1 MFKRVLTTLAVAVTF
16 AGAAT
21 AGPVI
26 VGGDD
31 LNDHGSFSGGASQSG
46 WLYIQNALQSLATQ
60 STYPSN
66 DGTIVVLGAL
76 GATPASNNSTVG
88 DSCGAVYWPATVM
101 TPPRT
106 VNCIDGA
113 ANITAYLNGV
123 QGGTNRPL
131 VIVYPGNGA
140 SNGVDSLEEAAWA
153 SGASIVA
160 SYVAAGGG
168 LLGHTG
174 PYTWLTALLPTVSV
188 VPSCS
193 TNASLTADGL
203 LAFPTITNANINAGP
218 CHNTF
223 SGNFGGL
230 KVLALDAGGGAM
242 ILGGG
247 AATTFVAAPSV
258 VPVLPAWLLSLL
270 AAGVASMGAAFLR
283 RKRA

>member
-1 MFKRVLTTLAVAVTF
+1 MTF
-16 AGAAT
+16 AGAAS

-31 LNDHGSFSGGASQSG
+31 LNDHGSFSGGVSQSG

-66 DGTIVVLGAL
+66 DGTIVVLGSLA
-76 GATPASNNSTVG
+76 ATPASNNSTAG

-106 VNCIDGA
+106 VNCVEGA

-123 QGGTNRPL
+123 QSGTNRPL
-131 VIVYPGNGA
+131 VIVYPGDGA
-140 SNGVDSLEEAAWA
+140 ANGVDTTEEAAWA

-188 VPSCS
+188 VGTCT
-193 TNASLTADGL
+193 TNATLTADGA
-203 LAFPTITNANINAGP
+203 LAFPTITSANINAGP

-223 SGNFGGL
+223 TGNFGGL
-230 KVLALDAGGGAM
+230 KVLALDAGGRAM

-247 AATTFVAAPSV
+247 SGTTFVAAPSV
-258 VPVLPAWLLSLL
+258 VPVLPAGLLSLL
-270 AAGVASMGAAFLR
+270 ALGVASFGAMVLR